1 MKKLK
6 DQLMEL
12 LNIYAPSKEEA
23 PVRKYL
29 VPILKMSEFSVN
41 IDEYGNILAEKKIG
55 TGKGATVLLSAHM
68 DTVSNVYPD
77 RELLD
82 DGDIIIS
89 SKGALGA
96 DDRAGI
102 AIILAVLRNLD
113 QISFDGVIKIAF
125 SREEEIGC
133 VGAKMID
140 LEWYSNVDLAIV
152 VDRRGN
158 NNIVV
163 GCMDAFCSDAVGT
176 FVEECAK
183 MSDMDWNAIEGGIS
197 DATVFSKNG
206 INSINLSAGYY
217 NEHTER
223 EYVCIDDMKR
233 TVQLIMQIFA
243 VINHHYTGFGEVPME
258 NQWVQ
263 RYREYRNF
271 YGYGDEDLSDDGE
284 IWIEKDDVYAYGV
297 SNQIILQQGNNEI
310 VLSKVDFKDLMK
322 QLESQI

>member
-12 LNIYAPSKEEA
+12 LSIYAPSKEEA
-23 PVRKYL
+23 PVTKYV
-29 VPILKMSEFSVN
+29 VPILKMNEFSVN
-41 IDEYGNILAEKKIG
+41 IDDYGNVLAEKKMG
-55 TGKGATVLLSAHM
+55 TGDGATVLLSAHM
-68 DTVSNVYPD
+68 DTVFNVYPD

-102 AIILAVLRNLD
+102 AIILTVLRNFD
-113 QISFDGVIKIAF
+113 QISFDGIIKIAF
-125 SREEEIGC
+125 SKEEEIGC
-133 VGAKMID
+133 VGAKKID
-140 LEWYSNVDLAIV
+140 PEWYKDVDLAIV

-158 NNIVV
+158 SDIVV
-163 GCMDAFCSDAVGT
+163 GCMDAFCSDTVGT

-183 MSDMDWNAIEGGIS
+183 MSDMNWNAVEGGIS
-197 DATVFSKNG
+197 DAMIFSGNG

-223 EYVCIDDMKR
+223 EYVCIEDMKR
-233 TVQLIMQIFA
+233 TIQLIMQIFA
-243 VINHHYTGFGEVPME
+243 VINHHYADFGKVPME

-263 RYREYRNF
+263 RYSEYSDF
-271 YGYGDEDLSDDGE
+271 YKYRDEELSSIGD
-284 IWIEKDDVYAYGV
+284 IWVEKDDVYAYGV
-297 SNQIILQQGNNEI
+297 SDQIILQQGNNEI
-310 VLSKVDFKDLMK
+310 VLPKADFKDLMK